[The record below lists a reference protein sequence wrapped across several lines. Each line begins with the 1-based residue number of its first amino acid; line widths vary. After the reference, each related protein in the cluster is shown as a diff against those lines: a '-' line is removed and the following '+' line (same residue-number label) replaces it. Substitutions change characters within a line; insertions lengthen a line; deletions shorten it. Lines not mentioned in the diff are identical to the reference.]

1 MQLYSAKEKQL
12 LSDVVY
18 TMVSFNLTYRQDR
31 NSEGQYAYH
40 LEPYVASACVISV
53 LVFVHRCDQRSTFVC
68 VRVCLYIYVWFAC
81 ECANVL
87 FHVYRSTNTC
97 TVH

>member
-12 LSDVVY
+12 LSDLVH

-40 LEPYVASACVISV
+40 LEPYVPLLLVSSLYV
-53 LVFVHRCDQRSTFVC
+53 LVSRSELHCSVC
-68 VRVCLYIYVWFAC
+68 VRTRVCVCVALPCIHVFMLLVLGLYI
-81 ECANVL
+81 
-87 FHVYRSTNTC
+87 
-97 TVH
+97 